1 MAPTAR
7 DETWS
12 RLVDPH
18 RRELRR
24 DGWTLSYI
32 DLPGSGTPVV
42 LVHGYADSSY
52 SWHETAPA
60 LSGAGHRLV
69 LPDAPGLGRS
79 GAPPRPYRY
88 TIESQAAEILALC
101 DHLGIERFRLV
112 GHSMGGGI
120 LLHLCLE
127 HPDRVE
133 RAVALAPACRR
144 PRRRMALEY
153 PGVSLLATALP
164 PELIFAH
171 GLRHVYHDPALA
183 TETRIAEYARP
194 ARLRRTYWHSLARI
208 TREFFSP
215 EIERMVERYGELR
228 PPLLILWGEH
238 DTWLPEKL
246 GRWLRP
252 RAPHVGYEVIEGAG
266 HNLQQER
273 PTEVNREL
281 IAFLS

>member
-1 MAPTAR
+1 MAQTTR
-7 DETWS
+7 DEPWG

-18 RRELRR
+18 RRELQR
-24 DGWTLSYI
+24 DGWALSYV
-32 DLPGSGTPVV
+32 DLPGAGTPVV
-42 LVHGYADSSY
+42 LLHGYADSSY

-60 LSGAGHRLV
+60 LAGAGHRLV
-69 LPDAPGLGRS
+69 LPDTPGLGRS
-79 GAPPRPYRY
+79 GVPPRPYRY
-88 TIESQAAEILALC
+88 TIENQAAELLLLC
-101 DHLGIERFRLV
+101 DHLGLERFQLV
-112 GHSMGGGI
+112 GHSMGGGL

-153 PGVSLLATALP
+153 PGVWLAATALP
-164 PELIFAH
+164 PELIFRQ
-171 GLRHVYHDPALA
+171 GLRQVYHDPALA
-183 TETRIAEYARP
+183 TSTRVAEYARP
-194 ARLRRTYWHSLARI
+194 ARLRRSYWRSLSRI

-238 DTWLPEKL
+238 DAWLPEKL
-246 GRWLRP
+246 GRWLGP
-252 RAPHVGYEVIEGAG
+252 RIPHARYEVIEGAG
-266 HNLQQER
+266 HNLQQEK
-273 PTEVNREL
+273 PAEVNRRL